1 MCMMSR
7 RLTTPPDLRDAYHD
21 VVGIEDDGSVAADRA
36 PQTDAGS
43 RLARIERIRTIG
55 DEPISYEQTYINQ
68 RDYPSFLEL
77 DSTGFIYQLLR
88 TACSAD
94 IHTVEETIEVVPGHG
109 PLHPSSKT
117 ADRSAAATRVLPS
130 ARLGRSLSGAVAEYL
145 SGQQGASHNI
155 KDDLRNNLIQRSR
168 SAPPAASPAMN
179 SHFPRRNAS
188 SGMNPARK
196 RKRQTDVGG
205 RPIKAGSSANVIQ
218 EGRSG
223 LIHEKSALR
232 RLTSSL
238 PGHTRFLAGRNALN
252 RARHPT
258 PHGEEGKHRQ
268 NHATYRVEH
277 NLYGLHSIAELEAS
291 TRRRSCSSYSRP
303 CTASGAWP
311 DVRSGRS
318 PHH

>member
-1 MCMMSR
+1 MGRCIRHLRLQTGAPLLRVFSR
-7 RLTTPPDLRDAYHD
+7 A
-21 VVGIEDDGSVAADRA
+21 
-36 PQTDAGS
+36 
-43 RLARIERIRTIG
+43 
-55 DEPISYEQTYINQ
+55 
-68 RDYPSFLEL
+68 L
-77 DSTGFIYQLLR
+77 DSDGH
-88 TACSAD
+88 S
-94 IHTVEETIEVVPGHG
+94 VV
-109 PLHPSSKT
+109 
-117 ADRSAAATRVLPS
+117 
-130 ARLGRSLSGAVAEYL
+130 VAEYL

-168 SAPPAASPAMN
+168 SAPSAASPAMN

-277 NLYGLHSIAELEAS
+277 NLYGFIPLLNLKPAPGNAPFMQFVFA
-291 TRRRSCSSYSRP
+291 TVYSKW
-303 CTASGAWP
+303 CMA
-311 DVRSGRS
+311 
-318 PHH
+318 